1 MKKRLNFLKS
11 REAPLTNFFKN
22 IAFISL
28 TVVKKYE
35 IVKEK
40 KGLMLVILYSHSLTQ
55 DDEIEELST
64 WGKKKRN
71 AKRNSILLFFC
82 HIYMYVA
89 QLFNIHFKIFAY
101 HSLKRGTMYGG
112 VFGEF
117 ENLLVNLCLV

>member
-1 MKKRLNFLKS
+1 
-11 REAPLTNFFKN
+11 
-22 IAFISL
+22 
-28 TVVKKYE
+28 
-35 IVKEK
+35 
-40 KGLMLVILYSHSLTQ
+40 MLLAILYSHSLTQ

-71 AKRNSILLFFC
+71 AKRNSILLFLP
-82 HIYMYVA
+82 HLHVQYVA
-89 QLFNIHFKIFAY
+89 QLFNIHLKIFAY